1 MLNVIAPLMPEKRE
15 GQQIIRFFVDSEKK
29 ELFREY
35 CQFTGQTMT
44 EVLERYIDS
53 LLGDENFQRYLS
65 MKREL
70 QELQEQQGR

>member
-35 CQFTGQTMT
+35 CQFTSQTMT
-44 EVLERYIDS
+44 EVLERHIDG
-53 LLGDENFQRYLS
+53 LLRDENFQQYLA
-65 MKREL
+65 MKRK
-70 QELQEQQGR
+70 LQEQQSSI